1 MSNKDIH
8 KLSPAELQKELAD
21 ERSELHHLR
30 FKAANSQLNNVRNIR
45 EVRGRIARLLT
56 EINSRKSEDKA

>member
-8 KLSPAELQKELAD
+8 KLSPAELQKALAD

-30 FKAANSQLNNVRNIR
+30 FKASNSQLNNVRDIR
-45 EVRGRIARLLT
+45 QIRGRIARLLT
-56 EINSRKSEDKA
+56 EINSRISEDKA